1 MSDQDFKKSETDDR
15 SKNKNTG
22 LIRVDEELLDR
33 VRLQAFKNK
42 ISIKDYVEHLILK
55 ENNEINEY
63 RNSKDSENETT
74 DQDLNYKTI
83 KIEIEGH
90 LYIEE

>member
-1 MSDQDFKKSETDDR
+1 MSDQDFKKSKTDDR

>member
-1 MSDQDFKKSETDDR
+1 MSDQDFKESKSDKR

>member
-1 MSDQDFKKSETDDR
+1 MSDQDFKESKSDKR

-42 ISIKDYVEHLILK
+42 VSIKEYVEDLILK
-55 ENNEINEY
+55 ENNGINEY
-63 RNSKDSENETT
+63 GNSKDSGNETT
-74 DQDLNYKTI
+74 DQDLNFKTI

-90 LYIEE
+90 IYIEE

>member
-1 MSDQDFKKSETDDR
+1 MSDQDFKESKSDKR

-42 ISIKDYVEHLILK
+42 VSIKEYVEDLILK
-55 ENNEINEY
+55 ENNGINEY
-63 RNSKDSENETT
+63 GNSKDSGNETIFREYG
-74 DQDLNYKTI
+74 NSRCRSM
-83 KIEIEGH
+83 
-90 LYIEE
+90 

>member
-1 MSDQDFKKSETDDR
+1 MSDQDFKKSKTDDK